1 MEDLDLVHRVVLAG
15 FFTVLPDDDKPALEA
30 VHGGSSRK
38 GREWHGLVAR
48 GHGREEDIRK
58 EANLCLRLPEV
69 LGSFDKPDRLHVI
82 ERFDGKVGPLER
94 MVTVWGTQKVN
105 VCLGNAG
112 REELAVAL
120 LGHLGHGVPETE
132 AHAGALVHPHGAVA
146 DLVAHGISRVHEA
159 GAANRSSGCGSGSR
173 TAS

>member
-15 FFTVLPDDDKPALEA
+15 FFTVLPDDDEPALEV

-38 GREWHGLVAR
+38 GPEGDGLVAR

-58 EANLCLRLPEV
+58 EANLCLRLREV
-69 LGSFDKPDRLHVI
+69 SGSFEKPGRLGVV

-94 MVTVWGTQKVN
+94 MVTGWGTQKVN
-105 VCLGNAG
+105 VCLGIAG
-112 REELAVAL
+112 REEFTVAL
-120 LGHLGHGVPETE
+120 LGHLGYGVPEPE
-132 AHAGALVHPHGAVA
+132 VPAGALVPPHGAVA

-159 GAANRSSGCGSGSR
+159 AAAKRSEGGGVSR